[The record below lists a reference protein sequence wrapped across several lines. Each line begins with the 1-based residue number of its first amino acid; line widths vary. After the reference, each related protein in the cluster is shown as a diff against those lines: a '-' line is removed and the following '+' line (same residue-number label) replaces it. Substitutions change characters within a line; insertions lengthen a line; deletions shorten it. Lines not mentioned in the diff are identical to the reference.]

1 MSKEEKLY
9 LVCDDTDS
17 LPLSKEDM
25 EKTRKLDNDPVVQA
39 NIQKAMEQAKQI
51 FGLLCLNCPQ
61 QIYNKDEEV
70 TRGWFNAIIR

>member
-51 FGLLCLNCPQ
+51 FGL
-61 QIYNKDEEV
+61 
-70 TRGWFNAIIR
+70 